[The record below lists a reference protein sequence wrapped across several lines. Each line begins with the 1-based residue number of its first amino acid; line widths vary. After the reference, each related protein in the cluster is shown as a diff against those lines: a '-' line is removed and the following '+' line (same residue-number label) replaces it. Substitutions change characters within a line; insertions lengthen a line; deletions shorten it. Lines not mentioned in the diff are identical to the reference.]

1 MKLNETVCFQSL
13 GKVPNCPKA
22 IVVKGDRI
30 DGDFSESNEIVNEH
44 CMIQGE
50 YRATYAEVQHVAVSL
65 QRCFETLGTCYSTCF
80 THDCGTSS

>member
-1 MKLNETVCFQSL
+1 M
-13 GKVPNCPKA
+13 
-22 IVVKGDRI
+22 I

-65 QRCFETLGTCYSTCF
+65 QRCCETLHCLLFRVFSHGCGQRIVSIVFQPFTQSASWLESGGT
-80 THDCGTSS
+80 